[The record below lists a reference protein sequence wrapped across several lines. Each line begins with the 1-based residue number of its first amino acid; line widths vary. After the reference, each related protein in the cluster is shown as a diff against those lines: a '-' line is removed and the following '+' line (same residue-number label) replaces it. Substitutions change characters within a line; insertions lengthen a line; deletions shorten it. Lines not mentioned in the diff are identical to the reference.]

1 MKRLTGGQLSL
12 GAVATLLLG
21 HAGDPRAA
29 TGDRTF
35 ASQPDRRQSS
45 RESARRQPENQPNE
59 SDVTA
64 QTTHDSDSESSL
76 EREEPGPPPALPVC
90 SQEKGGS

>member
-21 HAGDPRAA
+21 HAGGPRAA

-45 RESARRQPENQPNE
+45 RESARRQPENQPDE

-64 QTTHDSDSESSL
+64 QTTDDSDSESS
-76 EREEPGPPPALPVC
+76 PCAAAPSP
-90 SQEKGGS
+90 